1 MSTAVSVPLS
11 TAIADLDETLRLLM
25 RRELTRH
32 GLDEVMIAFDAPSKD
47 WSAALATPTVNFFLY
62 ELRESKERRTTDWV
76 QEYANGTRRDLRPPL
91 MMEAC
96 YAVTAWTRAVEDEHR
111 LLSQA
116 IAILYAWPRLPADVL
131 AGGLAAASGPGH
143 PLATRVAQTRDDG
156 RADFWLAVGGQY
168 KASVDFAVVV
178 PFEGGSGFERGPE
191 TRSRAL
197 RMRSV
202 DGPRGAVEER
212 HRVAGVVRDEDGAPV
227 ADVWVVLE
235 ERGFAASDP
244 VGRFAFDGLP
254 PGTYPV
260 AARAPD
266 GREATGEVTVPGGPL
281 DLALGAPAPSAPTR
295 RRR

>member
-11 TAIADLDETLRLLM
+11 TAIADLDESLRTLV
-25 RRELTRH
+25 RRELNRH

-47 WSAALATPTVNFFLY
+47 WSAALATPTINFFLY

-76 QEYANGTRRDLRPPL
+76 QENANGMRRDLRPPL
-91 MMEAC
+91 MLEAC
-96 YAVTAWTRAVEDEHR
+96 YAVTSWTRAVEDEHR

-131 AGGLAAASGPGH
+131 AGGLAGASGPGH

-168 KASVDFAVVV
+168 KASVDYAVVV
-178 PFEGGSGFERGPE
+178 PCEAGSGFERGPE
-191 TRSRAL
+191 TRSRAV
-197 RMRSV
+197 RVRSV

-212 HRVAGVVRDEDGAPV
+212 HRVAGVVRDEDGVPV

-235 ERGFAASDP
+235 ERGWVASDP
-244 VGRFAFDGLP
+244 AGRFVFDGLP
-254 PGTYPV
+254 PGVYPV
-260 AARAPD
+260 SARAPD
-266 GREATGEVTVPGGPL
+266 GREAAGEVSVPGGPL
-281 DLALGAPAPSAPTR
+281 DLALGAPAPAPSR
-295 RRR
+295 RKR

>member
-1 MSTAVSVPLS
+1 VSVPLS
-11 TAIADLDETLRLLM
+11 TAIADLDETLRTLM
-25 RRELTRH
+25 RRELMRH

-47 WSAALATPTVNFFLY
+47 WSAALATPTINFFLY
-62 ELRESKERRTTDWV
+62 ELRESKERRSTDWV
-76 QEYANGTRRDLRPPL
+76 QEQVNGTRRDLRPPL
-91 MMEAC
+91 MLEAC

-168 KASVDFAVVV
+168 KASVDLAVVV
-178 PFEGGSGFERGPE
+178 PFEAGSGFERGPE
-191 TRSRAL
+191 TRSRAV

-202 DGPRGAVEER
+202 DNPRGTVEGR
-212 HRVAGVVRDEDGAPV
+212 HRIAGLVRDEEGAPV

-235 ERGFAASDP
+235 ERGWAASDTA
-244 VGRFAFDGLP
+244 GRFVFDGLP

-260 AARAPD
+260 VARAPD
-266 GREATGEVTVPGGPL
+266 GREAAGEVSVPGGPL
-281 DLALGAPAPSAPTR
+281 DLALAAPAAPAPSR